1 MGTVACGESR
11 GFHRWLAIV
20 PRPATDVISTVV
32 SRASAALLLCGGL
45 GLLFVPDL
53 IFGAVLPGMPAQAYW
68 LGQLLAAAWLG
79 VATLNWLQRS
89 VVIGGIYARPLVATN
104 CVLYLVSALSLVRV
118 VTAPAVPWAVWVL
131 AVLMFVMAAAY
142 AALMFRGPFD
152 ALVTRE

>member
-53 IFGAVLPGMPAQAYW
+53 ILGAVLPGMPAQAYW

-79 VATLNWLQRS
+79 VATLNWLQRRA
-89 VVIGGIYARPLVATN
+89 VIGGIYARPLVATN
-104 CVLYLVSALSLVRV
+104 CVLYFVSAMSLVRV
-118 VTAPAVPWAVWVL
+118 VTAPEVPWGVWAL
-131 AVLMFVMAAAY
+131 AVSMFVMAAVY

-152 ALVTRE
+152 ALVTRQ